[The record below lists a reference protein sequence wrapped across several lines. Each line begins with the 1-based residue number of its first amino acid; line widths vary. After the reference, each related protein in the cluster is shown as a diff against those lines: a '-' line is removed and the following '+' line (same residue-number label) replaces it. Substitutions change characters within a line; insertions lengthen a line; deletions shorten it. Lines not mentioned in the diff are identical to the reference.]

1 MPRRCHW
8 GRNTFSRPRTES
20 GRDAGIG
27 ASLSAALLGL
37 GRVSPTPGAAGRQ
50 WAPVQPVWCF
60 PRLHDGPVPWEAL
73 GDTQLTE
80 GETPDRETGRARGPA
95 LPPTCFGTEEVA
107 APTKLASL
115 TIEQRPDHDAAETEG
130 SRRWPCVT
138 GHVRGGALAVASAAT
153 PLCAGS
159 RVPDRKD
166 LAPGGAVSAVLR
178 GRRGGVGACSAR
190 GLSWLIKG
198 DVGQEVASP
207 SLAMG
212 KDPVA
217 ACVQACP
224 QLGLWLARKKD
235 KALRTDSRVPPS
247 SPQFP
252 RRRSGQLLPEAR
264 RGKASAGGGR
274 PHPAPWLELLP
285 GLS

>member
-1 MPRRCHW
+1 M
-8 GRNTFSRPRTES
+8 
-20 GRDAGIG
+20 
-27 ASLSAALLGL
+27 
-37 GRVSPTPGAAGRQ
+37 
-50 WAPVQPVWCF
+50 
-60 PRLHDGPVPWEAL
+60 
-73 GDTQLTE
+73 
-80 GETPDRETGRARGPA
+80 
-95 LPPTCFGTEEVA
+95 
-107 APTKLASL
+107 

-224 QLGLWLARKKD
+224 QLGLRLARKKD

-252 RRRSGQLLPEAR
+252 RRRSGQRLPEAR

-274 PHPAPWLELLP
+274 PRPARGWSCFQGFPEATGRACQGVVGDERAVNYSSTLSRFASLLF
-285 GLS
+285 LKL

>member
-1 MPRRCHW
+1 M
-8 GRNTFSRPRTES
+8 
-20 GRDAGIG
+20 
-27 ASLSAALLGL
+27 
-37 GRVSPTPGAAGRQ
+37 
-50 WAPVQPVWCF
+50 
-60 PRLHDGPVPWEAL
+60 
-73 GDTQLTE
+73 
-80 GETPDRETGRARGPA
+80 
-95 LPPTCFGTEEVA
+95 A
-107 APTKLASL
+107 APTKPASL

-159 RVPDRKD
+159 HVPVRKD

-224 QLGLWLARKKD
+224 QCPVGAATCKEKGQSPAHRQPGTPFQPPVSPSAKWTAPPRGSPRKGVCG
-235 KALRTDSRVPPS
+235 RRPPA
-247 SPQFP
+247 P
-252 RRRSGQLLPEAR
+252 R
-264 RGKASAGGGR
+264 
-274 PHPAPWLELLP
+274 PWLELLP